1 VSKPRS
7 LPDNPVTPSAREA
20 FVLYLREWQEKLGL
34 QDWRIHV
41 SSKSTSVCADVVKQD
56 LEARLATVRVGKH
69 FGDEQVDDET
79 IEDAAVHELC
89 HVLLYEL
96 IETALERRVVD
107 EQVRSAEHRV
117 IHTLVNLLVHDR
129 GSR

>member
-1 VSKPRS
+1 MSKARA

-20 FVLYLREWQEKLGL
+20 FVLYLR
-34 QDWRIHV
+34 IHV
-41 SSKSTSVCADVVKQD
+41 SSKSTSACADVVKQD
-56 LEARLATVRVGKH
+56 LEARLVSVRLGKH

-107 EQVRSAEHRV
+107 EAVRSAEHRV

-129 GSR
+129 GAR